1 MEVTERVNIHVKLYH
16 KRYEEIFSQ
25 PVTFT
30 YLPQN
35 GSAYY
40 PKSPPFRSITH
51 NRQPLTNQQPIFQNQ
66 FEGDSSPNESVSR
79 WQGNFNQ
86 VQPHIE
92 SGNGNYVGAARSDGA
107 QNASYC
113 GSCCP
118 MPSQDETNSI
128 IFNSIDSV
136 HDKYQ
141 SDAISQSSPIESNLC
156 IKEEKSQN
164 GIEAARQNSTEKTV
178 CLLINFCM
186 YITLLNQR
194 LFFNRYLLE
203 MQTETSK
210 FVKSTWIPKNDMKK
224 SLT

>member
-40 PKSPPFRSITH
+40 PKSPPFNSIAQFAH
-51 NRQPLTNQQPIFQNQ
+51 NRQSLTNQQQFFQNQ
-66 FEGDSSPNESVSR
+66 FEGDSGPNESVHR
-79 WQGNFNQ
+79 RKDNFNQ
-86 VQPHIE
+86 VQPNIE
-92 SGNGNYVGAARSDGA
+92 SGHGNYVGAARSDEA

-113 GSCCP
+113 GSYYP
-118 MPSQDETNSI
+118 ILSQDEINSI
-128 IFNSIDSV
+128 LNSIDSV
-136 HDKYQ
+136 HGNEYQ
-141 SDAISQSSPIESNLC
+141 NDAISQSSSKEPNLC

-164 GIEAARQNSTEKTV
+164 CEGARQNSTEKTV

-186 YITLLNQR
+186 
-194 LFFNRYLLE
+194 
-203 MQTETSK
+203 
-210 FVKSTWIPKNDMKK
+210 
-224 SLT
+224 